1 MPTSYFL
8 YYPVI
13 TTIKTFCSEVAK
25 KWHVVLI
32 SKNRTTRVEQ
42 WRSWIIRNNGLARWN
57 PSPPFLHPL
66 TLYKTSSAKT
76 LVEKSLLIAHRTA
89 WSSNLRKLQ
98 MNFLSDFWNF
108 VFFLFVFTISVME
121 GLWAM
126 ITKREDSSGFKVL
139 RKQEIKNPTQLNFAG
154 ENSFFPIF
162 DLGFFFTHIERYYKI
177 LLHLIWAPWFSLVTC
192 LAFVVFVARK
202 RILIL
207 ISRLNN
213 GATLKAWPLVGFL
226 VTDYSVFWK

>member
-13 TTIKTFCSEVAK
+13 TPIKTFCSEVAK

-32 SKNRTTRVEQ
+32 SKNRTTRVGQ
-42 WRSWIIRNNGLARWN
+42 WRSWIIRNNGLAGYN
-57 PSPPFLHPL
+57 PSLPFLHPL
-66 TLYKTSSAKT
+66 PLYKTSSAKT
-76 LVEKSLLIAHRTA
+76 LVEKSLLFAHRTA

-108 VFFLFVFTISVME
+108 VFFVFVVTISVME

-139 RKQEIKNPTQLNFAG
+139 RKQEIKNPIQFCWRKFF
-154 ENSFFPIF
+154 FFPFSIWV
-162 DLGFFFTHIERYYKI
+162 FF
-177 LLHLIWAPWFSLVTC
+177 LP
-192 LAFVVFVARK
+192 
-202 RILIL
+202 
-207 ISRLNN
+207 
-213 GATLKAWPLVGFL
+213 TLKDIIKFFYTWYEPRDFL
-226 VTDYSVFWK
+226 LLLA

>member
-139 RKQEIKNPTQLNFAG
+139 RKQEIKNPIQFCWRKFF
-154 ENSFFPIF
+154 FFPFSIWV
-162 DLGFFFTHIERYYKI
+162 FFFTHIERYYKI

>member
-1 MPTSYFL
+1 
-8 YYPVI
+8 
-13 TTIKTFCSEVAK
+13 
-25 KWHVVLI
+25 
-32 SKNRTTRVEQ
+32 
-42 WRSWIIRNNGLARWN
+42 
-57 PSPPFLHPL
+57 
-66 TLYKTSSAKT
+66 
-76 LVEKSLLIAHRTA
+76 
-89 WSSNLRKLQ
+89 

-108 VFFLFVFTISVME
+108 VFFVFVVTISVME

-139 RKQEIKNPTQLNFAG
+139 RKQEIKNPIQFCWRKFF
-154 ENSFFPIF
+154 FFPFSIWVF
-162 DLGFFFTHIERYYKI
+162 FFFTHIERYYKI